1 MRPIVLLVAVVAALG
16 MEPQPAEAR
25 DRGFGF
31 RQFSGHA
38 GPKLHLR
45 QPGLKFHQGR
55 FVGQPRAFKPR
66 HFGHFDQGGLAA
78 RFGHA
83 PPFKLRHFG
92 QGGFV
97 LKFSNGDF
105 VLKFARKPHFKGHAF
120 AHKRHHQG
128 LFFGSPPRQFRPR
141 HGGFAFKDRRGLHAH
156 RDGMLS
162 SRSSR

>member
-25 DRGFGF
+25 DRGSGF

-45 QPGLKFHQGR
+45 HHGLKFHHGR
-55 FVGQPRAFKPR
+55 FVGTPRAFKSR
-66 HFGHFDQGGLAA
+66 HFGNFDHGGLAA
-78 RFGHA
+78 RFGDA

-105 VLKFARKPHFKGHAF
+105 VLKFGRRPHFKGHAF
-120 AHKRHHQG
+120 SHKRHHQG
-128 LFFGSPPRQFRPR
+128 LFFGPRQLRPW
-141 HGGFAFKDRRGLHAH
+141 HGGFAFKDRRGPHAH
-156 RDGMLS
+156 R
-162 SRSSR
+162 